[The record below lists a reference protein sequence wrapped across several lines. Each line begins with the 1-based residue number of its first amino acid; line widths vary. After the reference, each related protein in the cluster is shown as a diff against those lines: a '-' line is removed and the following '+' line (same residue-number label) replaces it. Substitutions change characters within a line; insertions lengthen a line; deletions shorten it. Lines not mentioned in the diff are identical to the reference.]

1 MIHISETIP
10 IPLLILAICVLMLYP
25 YIGAGILLAVLCAG
39 AGYYWLAAVSFA
51 VCVALH
57 FTMRRHIKPV
67 RGVVAPAR
75 SNRRRRKKD
84 FYKHAAP
91 EGKAP
96 EESRETEESRE
107 SEEKYSEVSK
117 EAEAR

>member
-1 MIHISETIP
+1 MIHITESIP

-39 AGYYWLAAVSFA
+39 AGNYWLAAASFA

-57 FTMRRHIKPV
+57 FTMRKRIKPV

-75 SNRRRRKKD
+75 SSRKRKKKAGP
-84 FYKHAAP
+84 KHAA
-91 EGKAP
+91 A
-96 EESRETEESRE
+96 EETDTEKTSESVDKET
-107 SEEKYSEVSK
+107 
-117 EAEAR
+117 ATQ